1 MANSDFRPAAGNFGE
16 VYIAATATLSANPI
30 TASST
35 QDHYIPIPAAEVTAA
50 NQTEMLFYKGA
61 ALTFGGTA
69 SSTAG
74 TVTAQMFKRSSGGTF
89 TAISNTV
96 TIPTGTGAG
105 AILAF
110 PILTTATD
118 NARTLR
124 PNAGD
129 TLVCRIV
136 ASSTVSTQPTNVRC
150 AAKLAVLR

>member
-1 MANSDFRPAAGNFGE
+1 MATSDFRPAAGNFGE
-16 VYIAATATLSANPI
+16 VYIASTITLPANPI
-30 TASST
+30 TASGT
-35 QDHYIPIPAAEVTAA
+35 ATHYLPVPAAEVTAA
-50 NQTEMLFYKGA
+50 NQTEMLYYKGG

-74 TVTAQMFKRSSGGTF
+74 TVTAQMFKRDSGGTF

-96 TIPTGTGAG
+96 TIPSGTGAG

-110 PILTTATD
+110 PLLTTATD
-118 NARTLR
+118 AHRTIR

-136 ASSTVSTQPTNVRC
+136 ASSTVSTQPTNVLA

>member
-1 MANSDFRPAAGNFGE
+1 MGMSHFNPAAGNFGE
-16 VYIAATATLSANPI
+16 QYIAANATLSANPI
-30 TASST
+30 TASNT
-35 QDHYIPIPAAEVTAA
+35 QDHYIPLPAAEVTAA
-50 NQTEMLFYKGA
+50 NQTEMLYYKGA

-74 TVTAQMFKRSSGGTF
+74 TVTAQMFKRASGGAF
-89 TAISNTV
+89 TAVSNTV

-110 PILTTATD
+110 PLLTTATD
-118 NARTLR
+118 NHRTFR

-136 ASSTVSTQPTNVRC
+136 ASSTVATQPTNVRC
-150 AAKLAVLR
+150 AAKMAVLR

>member
-1 MANSDFRPAAGNFGE
+1 MANTDFRPAAGNFGE
-16 VYIAATATLSANPI
+16 VYGFACAVLPANPF
-30 TASST
+30 TASGT
-35 QDHYIPIPAAEVTAA
+35 ANHYIPVPAAEVSAS
-50 NQTEMLFYKGA
+50 NQTEMLYYKGA

-74 TVTAQMFKRSSGGTF
+74 TVTAQIMKRSSGGTF
-89 TAISNTV
+89 TAVSNTV
-96 TIPTGTGAG
+96 TIPSGTGAG

-110 PILTTATD
+110 PLLATATD
-118 NARTLR
+118 NERTLR

-136 ASSTVSTQPTNVRC
+136 ASSTVTTQPTNVYV

>member
-1 MANSDFRPAAGNFGE
+1 MGVSHFNPAAGNFGE
-16 VYIAATATLSANPI
+16 VYIAACANLAANPI
-30 TASST
+30 TASGT
-35 QDHYIPIPAAEVTAA
+35 QNHYVPVPAAEVTAS
-50 NQTEMLFYKGA
+50 NQTEMLYYKGA
-61 ALTFGGTA
+61 AITFGGTA

-74 TVTAQMFKRSSGGTF
+74 TVTAQIMKRDSGGSF

-96 TIPTGTGAG
+96 TIPSGTGAG

-110 PILTTATD
+110 PLLATATD
-118 NARTLR
+118 SQRTIR

-136 ASSTVSTQPTNVRC
+136 ASSTVATQPTNVSV

>member
-1 MANSDFRPAAGNFGE
+1 MANTDFRPAAGNFGE
-16 VYIAATATLSANPI
+16 TYISANAPLAANPI

-35 QDHYIPIPAAEVTAA
+35 QDHYIPLPAAEVTAA
-50 NQTEMLFYKGA
+50 NQTEMLFYKGG

-74 TVTAQMFKRSSGGTF
+74 TVTAQMFKRNSGGTF
-89 TAISNTV
+89 TAVSNTV
-96 TIPTGTGAG
+96 TIPSGTGAG

-110 PILTTATD
+110 PILATATD
-118 NARTLR
+118 NQRTFR

-136 ASSTVSTQPTNVRC
+136 ASSTVATQPTSVHA
-150 AAKLAVLR
+150 AAKMAVLR